1 MKYKHIAIEGNIGSG
16 KTTLAKMLASD
27 YNMKLILEEFDD
39 NPFLP
44 NFYKNPEKN
53 VLPLELFFLAER
65 YNQLKKNQEK
75 DLFQSSL
82 ISDYFFIK
90 SKLFAQNNLKDDEL
104 QLFNRLFDIM
114 CPSILVPDLVVYL
127 YSDIIKLQSN
137 IKKRGRI
144 FEQNISND
152 YLQNLQSI
160 YLDYLKKQDVFP
172 VLILDITD
180 VDFVLD
186 MNIYTLIK
194 EFLSMSYDK
203 GIYNKILKNQ
213 SQSL

>member
-114 CPSILVPDLVVYL
+114 CSSILVPDLVVYL

-203 GIYNKILKNQ
+203 GVYNKILKNQ

>member
-114 CPSILVPDLVVYL
+114 CPSILAPDLVVYL

-194 EFLSMSYDK
+194 EFLSISYDK
-203 GIYNKILKNQ
+203 GVYNKILKNQ

>member
-27 YNMKLILEEFDD
+27 YNMKLILEEFAD

-44 NFYKNPEKN
+44 SFYNNLQNN

-65 YNQLKKNQEK
+65 YYQLKKNQEK

-104 QLFNRLFDIM
+104 QLFNRLFDIFF
-114 CPSILVPDLVVYL
+114 
-127 YSDIIKLQSN
+127 N
-137 IKKRGRI
+137 IKKNNKKFTRYNCSCSWTLETNLFFFFAI
-144 FEQNISND
+144 FGGLVFN
-152 YLQNLQSI
+152 SI
-160 YLDYLKKQDVFP
+160 NVSS
-172 VLILDITD
+172 V
-180 VDFVLD
+180 
-186 MNIYTLIK
+186 
-194 EFLSMSYDK
+194 S
-203 GIYNKILKNQ
+203 
-213 SQSL
+213 